1 MDGQPIR
8 FIFSRSVDGSL
19 IYKKLHLN
27 IYKYSYRVVLINVNS
42 EN

>member
-8 FIFSRSVDGSL
+8 FIFSRSL